1 MSNSTRQMSPADH
14 SVPFSSY
21 SRLRYSSVSSWQR
34 YSGNGSQPRNCSVGH
49 LQRRVLQPAILCV
62 HTGPGQ
68 VRGPIKPTVYRTSCC
83 NLRRASMLPQSHTGS
98 DGPLGVIFRVMLNGR
113 VVRLI
118 LLGAVV
124 LGVVGGVCKLSLR
137 NHTAAYTLSFS

>member
-1 MSNSTRQMSPADH
+1 
-14 SVPFSSY
+14 
-21 SRLRYSSVSSWQR
+21 
-34 YSGNGSQPRNCSVGH
+34 
-49 LQRRVLQPAILCV
+49 
-62 HTGPGQ
+62 
-68 VRGPIKPTVYRTSCC
+68 
-83 NLRRASMLPQSHTGS
+83 MLPQSHTGS